1 MKKRVRVFVFIGV
14 FVCISAFPVYATYI
28 GGVLSAE
35 QVSEVSILPG
45 DGILPAGV
53 GQDWYLYTLEFDWDL
68 SNGLSHFD
76 LMLKPGCAEPDH
88 KIIFIGVGLDGVSD
102 GVDGD
107 GNPIV
112 NLGWTGYFL
121 MADGSMGIT
130 DEPLIKYE
138 EPYLPEGAEP
148 TAVGSGEFWFYS
160 NIIPEPIPEPAGL
173 EDSYLIAKAGTL
185 RIDGIVTGVQPSCH
199 TPEPATIFL
208 LVLGGLALLRKRRI

>member
-1 MKKRVRVFVFIGV
+1 MKKSVRVFIFIGV

-28 GGVLSAE
+28 GGELSAE
-35 QVSEVSILPG
+35 QVSEVSVLPG

-88 KIIFIGVGLDGVSD
+88 KVIFIGEGLDGLSD
-102 GVDGD
+102 GVDAD
-107 GNPIV
+107 ENPIV

-130 DEPLIKYE
+130 DSPLIMYE
-138 EPYLPEGAEP
+138 GPHLPEGAEP
-148 TAVGSGEFWFYS
+148 TAVGSGVFWFYS
-160 NIIPEPIPEPAGL
+160 NIIPEPIPEPPGL
-173 EDSYLIAKAGTL
+173 EDSCLKAKANSTL
-185 RIDGIVTGVQPSCH
+185 IDGIVTGVQPSCSI
-199 TPEPATIFL
+199 PEPVTICL
-208 LVLGGLALLRKRRI
+208 LGLGGLALLRKRRI